1 MEFSSVPDLRLDD
14 DFFEYKGRKHQYS
27 EINSIEFGAVVT
39 KNSVNFVP
47 AGKSFDAKLAV
58 FPKFGNEFDIKP
70 VKGWFGGLK
79 EAAFGELQRVNAAL
93 SFMTFNY
100 RAETYEEQLKES
112 NLFRMGGYE
121 FHKNGNLSKSGKFI
135 TNLKDGSHSFLL
147 GAFNVTISKKKKS
160 VAEKLKA
167 SWSGESTIYIGK
179 DRDCFIYLMST
190 VYGLRWSSETVSQ
203 KRVDNK
209 RIYYETV
216 VRLGAWLSAV
226 DGNADPKELQELK
239 RFFQLEQS
247 TFPAASKIF
256 NEQLKSPRPLRDIL
270 IAFNS
275 AFRDATELK
284 QSLYIGLLSVALA
297 DGVFHPA
304 EKRAMDELGMLLH
317 LGREDLVRL
326 YATLGLDFVSMS
338 SSNKTYSEA
347 KENAQAGRR
356 DLSLRNRH
364 LRVFGLNEGASES
377 EIRNRYRNL
386 VKKYHPD
393 VLRSQGLPESEMKH
407 SQKILT
413 QVMESYE
420 WLVKSV

>member
-1 MEFSSVPDLRLDD
+1 M
-14 DFFEYKGRKHQYS
+14 
-27 EINSIEFGAVVT
+27 
-39 KNSVNFVP
+39 
-47 AGKSFDAKLAV
+47 
-58 FPKFGNEFDIKP
+58 
-70 VKGWFGGLK
+70 KGWFGGLK

-256 NEQLKSPRPLRDIL
+256 NEQLKSPRALSDIL
-270 IAFNS
+270 NVFNS

-338 SSNKTYSEA
+338 SSEKTYSKA

-356 DLSLRNRH
+356 DLSPRNRH
-364 LRVFGLNEGASES
+364 LRVLGLNEGASES
-377 EIRNRYRNL
+377 EIKNRYRNL

-393 VLRSQGLPESEMKH
+393 VLRSQGLPQSEMKH

>member
-1 MEFSSVPDLRLDD
+1 
-14 DFFEYKGRKHQYS
+14 
-27 EINSIEFGAVVT
+27 
-39 KNSVNFVP
+39 
-47 AGKSFDAKLAV
+47 
-58 FPKFGNEFDIKP
+58 
-70 VKGWFGGLK
+70 
-79 EAAFGELQRVNAAL
+79 
-93 SFMTFNY
+93 
-100 RAETYEEQLKES
+100 
-112 NLFRMGGYE
+112 
-121 FHKNGNLSKSGKFI
+121 
-135 TNLKDGSHSFLL
+135 
-147 GAFNVTISKKKKS
+147 
-160 VAEKLKA
+160 
-167 SWSGESTIYIGK
+167 
-179 DRDCFIYLMST
+179 
-190 VYGLRWSSETVSQ
+190 
-203 KRVDNK
+203 
-209 RIYYETV
+209 V

-356 DLSLRNRH
+356 DLPLRNRH